1 MPTTL
6 SMLPFLVL
14 GLAMVFSAVMVMASR
29 NVIHAAYW
37 LLALSVS
44 SAGIIWFLGAEFI
57 ATMQLLVYAGAVSV
71 LIIFTIMITLR
82 SYEDAQRPVDFSPGA
97 LVVALGFFS
106 IMAFALASTV
116 PMEIADVPVQS
127 PELVEFG
134 LRMYSLDGW
143 VLPFEIASLVLLV
156 ALVGGVWW
164 TRGGDR

>member
-1 MPTTL
+1 MPTTI

-14 GLAMVFSAVMVMASR
+14 GAAMLFSAVMVMAAR

-44 SAGIIWFLGAEFI
+44 SAGMIWFIGAEFVAI
-57 ATMQLLVYAGAVSV
+57 MQMLVYAGAVSV

-97 LVVALGFFS
+97 LVVAAAFFF
-106 IMAFALASTV
+106 IMAFALSSTV
-116 PMEIADVPVQS
+116 PPEIANQPSQA

-134 LRMYSLDGW
+134 LKMYSIDGW
-143 VLPFEIASLVLLV
+143 ALPFEIASLVLLV
-156 ALVGGVWW
+156 ALIGGVWW